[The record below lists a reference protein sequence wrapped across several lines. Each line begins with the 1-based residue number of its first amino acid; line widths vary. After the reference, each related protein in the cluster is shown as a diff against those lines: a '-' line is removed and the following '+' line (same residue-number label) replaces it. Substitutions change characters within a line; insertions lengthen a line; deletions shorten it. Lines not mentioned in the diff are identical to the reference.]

1 MASRSRRTPSRGRG
15 GRGGGRFTAILWAF
29 VVAAIVFAF
38 FQIPYDPG
46 AKGIYEIAKSKA
58 DTVQKWVGGI
68 APGIADGIGKL
79 IRGGADK
86 PGSPTPN
93 GGTGGSGGTGGN
105 SGSGGSSSSGAGSA
119 SAELAKLNTLKVA
132 GAQNVAYNRTEWKHW
147 INVRNC
153 WTVREQV
160 LADEAVPGSLVLK
173 DAKGNATTNVAAAC
187 SITSGKWV
195 DPYGGKTYTN
205 PNDLDIDHMIPLG
218 YVAQHGGQSWDSAK
232 KQKYAN
238 NLDYAGHLKAV
249 AKGENRAKSDKGP
262 SEWKPSD
269 KNNWCAYA
277 TDWVNISATWN
288 ISVAPNDVN
297 ALKEM
302 LATCK

>member
-58 DTVQKWVGGI
+58 ENVQKWVGGI
-68 APGIADGIGKL
+68 APSIADGVGKL
-79 IRGGADK
+79 IHGGATK

-93 GGTGGSGGTGGN
+93 NGTPSPGNKPSTGAA
-105 SGSGGSSSSGAGSA
+105 SPAAAGAA
-119 SAELAKLNTLKVA
+119 SLELVKLGTLKVA
-132 GAQNVAYNRTEWKHW
+132 DAQNVAYNRSDWKHW

-173 DAKGNATTNVAAAC
+173 DSAGKPTANLATAC

-205 PNDLDIDHMIPLG
+205 PNDLDIDHMVPLG

-232 KQKYAN
+232 KQSYAN
-238 NLDYAGHLKAV
+238 DLNYAGHLKAV

-262 SEWKPSD
+262 GNWKPSD
-269 KNNWCAYA
+269 KNGWCVYA
-277 TDWVNISATWN
+277 QDWVNISSTWN
-288 ISVAPNDVN
+288 ISVAANDAS